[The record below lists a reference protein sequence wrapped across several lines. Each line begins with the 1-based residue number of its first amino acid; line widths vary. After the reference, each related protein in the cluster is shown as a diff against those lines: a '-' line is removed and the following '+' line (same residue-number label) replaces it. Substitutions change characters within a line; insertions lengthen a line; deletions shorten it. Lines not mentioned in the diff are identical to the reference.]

1 MDTGALDRPSLL
13 MTGDSFS
20 NELLPFLL
28 PHFSRVVFS
37 HHQDGFFRDDL
48 VTQFSPDVVLLE
60 VFEPGVR
67 HAMSVRRTSTAKNN

>member
-1 MDTGALDRPSLL
+1 MVTGNSDGPTLL

-20 NELLPFLL
+20 NEILPFLL
-28 PHFSRVVFS
+28 PHFSRIIFA

-48 VTQFSPDVVLLE
+48 LAQFNPDVVVIE

-67 HAMSVRRTSTAKNN
+67 HAMSERRTKAAKVD